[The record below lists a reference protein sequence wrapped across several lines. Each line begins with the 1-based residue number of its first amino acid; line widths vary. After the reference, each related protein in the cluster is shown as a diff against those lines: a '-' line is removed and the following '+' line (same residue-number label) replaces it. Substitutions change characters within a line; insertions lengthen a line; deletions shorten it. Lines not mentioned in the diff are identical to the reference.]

1 MVKRLT
7 QRRMTREDVASLAG
21 TSVAVV
27 SYVINNGPRPVAEAT
42 RERVLQAIR
51 QTGYQPN
58 SIARALAS
66 GTSRTFGVVVPD
78 ISNSFIASLAH
89 ELLQESMRYGH
100 VMLLGDSGDDCQRE
114 REIIQGLLNRQ
125 VDGLIYIS
133 ADRHPH
139 TDMIRRN
146 GTPVV
151 MLDGVEPEPGVSVL
165 RMNERQAARE
175 ATAHLLSHGYRDVG
189 IITGPARMLNSRD
202 RLQGWIDAMGNAGLA
217 INPQWVVPADYTRHG
232 GYQAALQLLAG
243 PGYPR
248 ALFICNEQMA
258 TGSLRAFHQQGIR
271 VPDDLAIVGFNG
283 TDQGAYL
290 LPSLTSVRQP
300 IADIAAT
307 AIRLLHTWQ
316 ADAGLHEIRH
326 YLDVGESCGCPARS
340 PLTES
345 GRGKYETDNY

>member
-1 MVKRLT
+1 MIKRST
-7 QRRMTREDVASLAG
+7 QKRVTREDVAILAG

-78 ISNSFIASLAH
+78 ISNGFIASLAH

-114 REIIQGLLNRQ
+114 RDIIQGLLNRQ

-139 TDMIRRN
+139 TDIIRRH
-146 GTPVV
+146 GTPLV
-151 MLDGVEPEPGVSVL
+151 MLDGVQPEPGISVL

-175 ATAHLLSHGYRDVG
+175 ATAHLLSHGYREVG
-189 IITGPARMLNSRD
+189 IITGPARMLNTHD
-202 RLQGWIDAMGNAGLA
+202 RLQGWIDAMEDAGVA
-217 INPQWVVPADYTRHG
+217 INPQWVVAGDYTRQG
-232 GYQAALQLLAG
+232 GYQAALHLLSG
-243 PGYPR
+243 PGCPR
-248 ALFICNEQMA
+248 ALFVCNEQMA

-271 VPDDLAIVGFNG
+271 VPDDLAMVGFNG
-283 TDQGAYL
+283 TEQGAYL

-300 IADIAAT
+300 IAEIATT

-316 ADAGLHEIRH
+316 AGAGLHEIRH
-326 YLDVGESCGCPARS
+326 YLEAGESCGCVAGYSSTHSVR
-340 PLTES
+340 TA
-345 GRGKYETDNY
+345 